1 MKEKREDHDLEND
14 LLKGRRKR
22 QNPGEG
28 FSGSESDMP
37 DSEPDAPDWEEDDW
51 EEPDQ
56 EKPWVT
62 ILTFVGLAVLA
73 GIICFILWQV
83 THPDRTE
90 GENGDPGTVESSGDS
105 EGSAGEGQES
115 PQGSSGGQVSGSGGE
130 AVAPGQTLPGQ
141 EGGVAGNGEQSA
153 APGAGTTVEPGGG
166 TDGQEPGSGTGGQ
179 EQSAGP
185 GAGTVV
191 EPGGE
196 TDGQKPGGETDGQKP
211 GGETDGQ
218 EPAGGGGQKPQE
230 GNASMTFADRKE
242 SVTPKDVVNLR
253 SVPATA
259 DEKTIVVQIQNG
271 EVLTRTGINTDTG
284 WSRISYGDQTLYAVT
299 QYLTTDLDYKTPVQA
314 SNPNRVGTISGRI
327 ILFSDCDDWIT
338 PKEYVNLRTEPSTT
352 EGDSTVSCQLKSG
365 EKAHRTGYSTDS
377 GWSRVEYNGQVLYV
391 VTSLMNETEPD

>member
-37 DSEPDAPDWEEDDW
+37 DSEPDAPDWEEDGW

-115 PQGSSGGQVSGSGGE
+115 PEGSSGEQVPGSGGE
-130 AVAPGQTLPGQ
+130 AAAPGQTLPGQ
-141 EGGVAGNGEQSA
+141 EGEAAGNGEQAA

-196 TDGQKPGGETDGQKP
+196 TDGQKPGGETDGQ
-211 GGETDGQ
+211 ET
-218 EPAGGGGQKPQE
+218 AGGGGQKPQE

-299 QYLTTDLDYKTPVQA
+299 QYLTTNLDYKTPVQA

-352 EGDSTVSCQLKSG
+352 EGDSTVSCQLNSG